1 MPIRLDVWTDYVC
14 PFCLLAT
21 YRLEKLQKQEPLA
34 LHWRAFMLRPPGS
47 PPQSAQTR
55 AMVEREHAYMK
66 EQIQAEFGFELH
78 PGPIGISTYA
88 AHLATKYAEAQGKGD
103 AFHAAVIN
111 AYWREG
117 QSIDDQEV
125 LKQIAAQVGL
135 QGEDL
140 AASLEEPNWAQAVQ
154 ADIALANGNAIT
166 GVPALVFEEKYLV
179 SGAQP
184 EDVLKHVI
192 AMLHEEAQKGE
203 KREEG

>member
-1 MPIRLDVWTDYVC
+1 
-14 PFCLLAT
+14 
-21 YRLEKLQKQEPLA
+21 
-34 LHWRAFMLRPPGS
+34 
-47 PPQSAQTR
+47 
-55 AMVEREHAYMK
+55 MK
-66 EQIQAEFGFELH
+66 EQVQAEFGFELH